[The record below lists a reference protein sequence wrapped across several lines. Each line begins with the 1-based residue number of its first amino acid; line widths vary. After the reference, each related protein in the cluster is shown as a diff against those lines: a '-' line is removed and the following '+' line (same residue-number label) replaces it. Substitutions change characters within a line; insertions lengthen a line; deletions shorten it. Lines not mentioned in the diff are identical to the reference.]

1 MKKFILRR
9 LGLSLV
15 VLLAALFVIYALLR
29 SLPASYVEN
38 TAMTLSQAPGAQPY
52 EVWLEQL
59 NRQYGLDV
67 GIVEGYFIQIKNMLT
82 GNFGT
87 SWKYAMPVTE
97 KFSQTIGVSVVMGL
111 VSFVLELLIAIP
123 LGVWAATGKG
133 KARDFWLNAGSLLG
147 ISLPTFFFATVLKL
161 IFSVELG
168 WFDLFGLVGRDF
180 ATLSPWG
187 KFWDMASHLVLP
199 VLTMTL
205 VSFGSLLRYT
215 RTNMLEVLRSDYLRT
230 ARAKGLSR
238 GQVIWGHG
246 FRINHRLV
254 RGLDYYTRTTWE
266 VVSNEIGSQGSVAGG
281 GRYDGLVAQL
291 GGPAIPG
298 IGFTAYEALVA
309 GDIPFSMFYLAF
321 LAALTLLGNL
331 LGDICYGLADPRV
344 RLSGGQEDG

>member
-9 LGLSLV
+9 LGISVV

-111 VSFVLELLIAIP
+111 VSFLLELLIAIP

-168 WFDLFGLVGRDF
+168 WFDLFGLVGRDY
-180 ATLSPWG
+180 AMLSPWG

-246 FRINHRLV
+246 FRNTLLPLITIVASSLPGIFAGALV
-254 RGLDYYTRTTWE
+254 TETLF
-266 VVSNEIGSQGSVAGG
+266 
-281 GRYDGLVAQL
+281 
-291 GGPAIPG
+291 AIPG

>member
-9 LGLSLV
+9 LGISVV

-52 EVWLEQL
+52 EIWLEQL

-111 VSFVLELLIAIP
+111 VSFLLELLIAIP

-246 FRINHRLV
+246 FRNTLLPLITIVASSLPGIFAGALV
-254 RGLDYYTRTTWE
+254 TETLF
-266 VVSNEIGSQGSVAGG
+266 
-281 GRYDGLVAQL
+281 
-291 GGPAIPG
+291 AIPG

>member
-9 LGLSLV
+9 LGISLV
-15 VLLAALFVIYALLR
+15 VLPVVLFVIYALLR
-29 SLPASYVEN
+29 CLPASYVET

-67 GIVEGYFIQIKNMLT
+67 GIVEGYFIQMKNMLT

-97 KFSQTIGVSVVMGL
+97 KFSQVIGVSVVMGL
-111 VSFVLELLIAIP
+111 ISFVLELLLAIP

-133 KARDFWLNAGSLLG
+133 KMRDFLLNAWALVG

-161 IFSVELG
+161 IFAVELG
-168 WFDLFGLVGRDF
+168 WFDLFGLVGRDY
-180 ATLSPWG
+180 AMLSPWG

-215 RTNMLEVLRSDYLRT
+215 RTNMLEVMRSDYLRT

-246 FRINHRLV
+246 FRNTLLPLITVVGASLPGIFAGALV
-254 RGLDYYTRTTWE
+254 TETLF
-266 VVSNEIGSQGSVAGG
+266 
-281 GRYDGLVAQL
+281 
-291 GGPAIPG
+291 AIPG

-321 LAALTLLGNL
+321 LAVLTLLGNL

-344 RLSGGQEDG
+344 RLAGGETGG

>member
-9 LGLSLV
+9 LGISLV
-15 VLLAALFVIYALLR
+15 VLMAVLFVIYALLR
-29 SLPASYVEN
+29 MLPSSYVET

-67 GIVEGYFIQIKNMLT
+67 GILEGYFIQMKNMLT

-97 KFSQTIGVSVVMGL
+97 KFSQVTGVSVVMGL
-111 VSFVLELLIAIP
+111 VSFALELLIAIP

-133 KARDFWLNAGSLLG
+133 KGRDFWLNAVSLLG

-161 IFSVELG
+161 LFAVKLG
-168 WFDLFGLVGRDF
+168 WFDLFGLVGRDY
-180 ATLSPWG
+180 ALLSPWG
-187 KFWDMASHLVLP
+187 KFWDMAAHLVLP

-215 RTNMLEVLRSDYLRT
+215 RTNMLEVLQSDYLRA

-238 GQVIWGHG
+238 AQVIWGHG
-246 FRINHRLV
+246 FRNTLLPLITIVASSLPGIFAGALV
-254 RGLDYYTRTTWE
+254 TETLF
-266 VVSNEIGSQGSVAGG
+266 
-281 GRYDGLVAQL
+281 
-291 GGPAIPG
+291 AIPG

-344 RLSGGQEDG
+344 RLAGGASDG